1 MVHPAHTSNP
11 TGARRGLPA
20 LLAGVLAL
28 ASCGSVTLFS
38 EDPSAPKDRASRFDR
53 SVSELDLA
61 LTDTSSL
68 LEQVHRGTERAPAI
82 WDARRRDTVR
92 RAVIESARRRLE
104 REFAPGRLDEARA
117 TTSRI
122 LTDDLEQLAA
132 ARDVEQLHRPSPWS
146 GLLVEAP
153 SVLLRE
159 HRRSNVTDLE
169 QWSAALGALA
179 VEEDFAVYRP
189 SDVPSARDVAV
200 AADLGAF
207 LDRIAQATGSGGA
220 PDPRL
225 GALDA
230 AEGDLSGFRS
240 SASTPIA
247 PPPELGA
254 ALRRRYLDAAS
265 DAAIVEVFGASS
277 WEPLRGAARDR
288 WLEPLQQAAGME
300 ASTERLADI
309 ARAQVERLTL
319 ELARTAELIEEEE
332 TSLPAARLA
341 LRTLRSGE
349 RPFPGSERPPRS
361 PELLWSEAKK
371 RLTELVAG
379 APEAE
384 VQVAVAE
391 FFERPVGRWSPFVP
405 GNFAPQG
412 DPRARA
418 PLYLAAPT
426 DAAFMPPWLREAE
439 SWRNGVPGRAVVD
452 AYRRA
457 ATTVPPI
464 VRWRTREAF
473 EEGWG
478 LYAVEAAAS
487 SDLLSEIDGGFG
499 RIAQELCAFA
509 AMLTDLGV
517 YGEGWSKEQAMDF
530 LLEATPL
537 PEAAAEQLV
546 IRCFSHPGRTALP
559 AIGLLRFRAL
569 RRGVEAAL
577 GGRFDLASFHA
588 ALLEGGPVPMAEID
602 LRIQAWLRRGAPGP
616 L

>member
-1 MVHPAHTSNP
+1 
-11 TGARRGLPA
+11 
-20 LLAGVLAL
+20 
-28 ASCGSVTLFS
+28 
-38 EDPSAPKDRASRFDR
+38 
-53 SVSELDLA
+53 
-61 LTDTSSL
+61 
-68 LEQVHRGTERAPAI
+68 
-82 WDARRRDTVR
+82 
-92 RAVIESARRRLE
+92 
-104 REFAPGRLDEARA
+104 
-117 TTSRI
+117 
-122 LTDDLEQLAA
+122 
-132 ARDVEQLHRPSPWS
+132 
-146 GLLVEAP
+146 
-153 SVLLRE
+153 
-159 HRRSNVTDLE
+159 
-169 QWSAALGALA
+169 
-179 VEEDFAVYRP
+179 
-189 SDVPSARDVAV
+189 
-200 AADLGAF
+200 
-207 LDRIAQATGSGGA
+207 
-220 PDPRL
+220 
-225 GALDA
+225 
-230 AEGDLSGFRS
+230 
-240 SASTPIA
+240 
-247 PPPELGA
+247 
-254 ALRRRYLDAAS
+254 
-265 DAAIVEVFGASS
+265 
-277 WEPLRGAARDR
+277 
-288 WLEPLQQAAGME
+288 ME